1 MRPDPMI
8 TDLELGRLVSETKH
22 SLTRNGPRY
31 EGSTGRLMELSETH
45 VIVISSEEINNVQLF
60 GSIRDL
66 RGFSEHPRFR
76 GYFQAIPCFEKND
89 PMSWAYICPE
99 IFMDMEK
106 LERKERQNGK
116 RS

>member
-1 MRPDPMI
+1 MI

-45 VIVISSEEINNVQLF
+45 VIVISSEEINNVCLF
-60 GSIRDL
+60 GSTRDL

-76 GYFQAIPCFEKND
+76 TGRSLKARTCSTELI
-89 PMSWAYICPE
+89 STRSSSSGTRATT
-99 IFMDMEK
+99 
-106 LERKERQNGK
+106 NGIEANTPSTPPTSA
-116 RS
+116 RR